1 MDLMAIKLA
10 AEKKSKGFGKY
21 LWGGY
26 QVVMGKAMDK
36 VREAIERNNTL
47 IGAKDFF
54 SPKKKMESCISEA
67 LIWADEMIGSLK

>member
-1 MDLMAIKLA
+1 MAIKLA

-54 SPKKKMESCISEA
+54 
-67 LIWADEMIGSLK
+67 